1 VENITFQNTGP
12 IDSLVEWLVR
22 FKGEISKD
30 SLIIEVDPK
39 AQAFISKT
47 YSDDKSLVR
56 YSQISFSD
64 ANLEVKKQSEDSG
77 QRILVGIYMI
87 LPKVIEAF
95 KTFATSENFSLSID
109 YDIQT
114 VAGVEKW
121 CATTINLK
129 SKTLKMKIPGSSIGA
144 VEMNPLSD
152 DMFFKKVW
160 VAPSPVS
167 ATISAELLMNLVSI
181 SDIFASQEKK
191 DNYME
196 FYTKDLDD
204 GKYMFVRDPK
214 QETYDYEL
222 CKVDEDSYKETNVT
236 LPIYREKFLLSV
248 KNAFDETK
256 IIISTATPNRL
267 LIELKGGNTK
277 TIIAKVNR

>member
-1 VENITFQNTGP
+1 MENITFQNTGT
-12 IDSLVEWLVR
+12 IDNLVGWLER

-39 AQAFISKT
+39 MKAFISKT

-56 YSQISFSD
+56 YSQISFTD
-64 ANLEVKKQSEDSG
+64 ANLEIKEQSEDSN
-77 QRILVGIYMI
+77 QRILIGIYMI
-87 LPKVIEAF
+87 LPKFIDAI
-95 KTFATSENFSLSID
+95 KTFATADNFTLSVD

-114 VAGVEKW
+114 VAGADKW
-121 CATTINLK
+121 CAMTINLK
-129 SKTLKMKIPGSSIGA
+129 SKSLKMKIPGSSIGA

-152 DMFFKKVW
+152 EMFFNKVW
-160 VAPSPVS
+160 VAPDPTS
-167 ATISAELLMNLVSI
+167 ATLSPELLKNLVAI
-181 SDIFASQEKK
+181 SDIFATSEKK
-191 DNYME
+191 KNYME
-196 FYTKDLDD
+196 FYTKDLED
-204 GKYMFVRDPK
+204 GTYMFVRDPE
-214 QETYDYEL
+214 QETYDYQL
-222 CKVDEDSYKETNVT
+222 CMIDEGTSKDPVS

-256 IIISTATPNRL
+256 IIISPKTPNRL